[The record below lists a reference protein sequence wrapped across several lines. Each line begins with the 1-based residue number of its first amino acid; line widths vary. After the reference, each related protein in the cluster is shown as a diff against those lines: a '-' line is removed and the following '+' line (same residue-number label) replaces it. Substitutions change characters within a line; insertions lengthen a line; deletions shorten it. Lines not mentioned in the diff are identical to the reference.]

1 MRESNEIN
9 GLKTEN
15 MVLES
20 LANNVNIAESSEIQ
34 ILLVT
39 AIESTESVKQIKRTD
54 LLNFLYGTQ
63 LLSSYFEVSSHK
75 IFDETAAKPPKV
87 VELIG

>member
-39 AIESTESVKQIKRTD
+39 AIESTESVKQIC
-54 LLNFLYGTQ
+54 
-63 LLSSYFEVSSHK
+63 
-75 IFDETAAKPPKV
+75 AC
-87 VELIG
+87 